1 MATRLFRI
9 LIVLAAIMGAD
20 GVMLAA
26 ASAHQP
32 DAARLASASSML
44 LFHAL
49 AVLAAVAL
57 AERGVIDV
65 RIGIVAGWGFVIASA
80 LFAGDLTMRQ
90 YAGHGLFPMAAPTGG
105 TLLIVTHNEA
115 SLLRR
120 VLGAKW
126 PPFCLQHPQVYS
138 PASITRLIADAGYRQ
153 IEVGPTRNYF
163 PIGFLIRQAAW
174 TVGIKLDAV
183 PLPTVPVGLK
193 LGNIVSVT
201 RR

>member
-32 DAARLASASSML
+32 DASRLASASSML

-105 TLLIVTHNEA
+105 TLLIVSWLA
-115 SLLRR
+115 LA
-120 VLGAKW
+120 VA
-126 PPFCLQHPQVYS
+126 
-138 PASITRLIADAGYRQ
+138 
-153 IEVGPTRNYF
+153 
-163 PIGFLIRQAAW
+163 AAW
-174 TVGIKLDAV
+174 PKRG
-183 PLPTVPVGLK
+183 
-193 LGNIVSVT
+193 
-201 RR
+201 